1 MNRRSIILYADR
13 RSICGQ
19 GTPQVVLVGWNVEN
33 AQEMGG
39 GGGGGG
45 ERLTDR
51 YMVQSVSSKHFRQTD
66 R

>member
-51 YMVQSVSSKHFRQTD
+51 
-66 R
+66 